1 MRISPIKNH
10 QNQVSHKAVN
20 QKLLKQAKNE
30 YLKYAPYHNQGHL
43 LTMIEIRHAY
53 QLLSTQDTIDT
64 LTAIKPYSSD
74 ALELIDNLIEKYK
87 RILKQE
93 SNQ

>member
-1 MRISPIKNH
+1 MRISPINNH

-20 QKLLKQAKNE
+20 QKFLKQARDNF
-30 YLKYAPYHNQGHL
+30 LKYYPHNYQGDI

-74 ALELIDNLIEKYK
+74 ALELIDDLIEKYK

>member
-1 MRISPIKNH
+1 MRISPINNH

-20 QKLLKQAKNE
+20 QKFLKQARDNF
-30 YLKYAPYHNQGHL
+30 LKYYPHNYQGDI

-74 ALELIDNLIEKYK
+74 ALEVIEDMIKSMK
-87 RILKQE
+87 ESI